1 MTGLTARQEKLVRF
15 IDQYVRDNGLPPTL
29 REMSNHLGCSSSA
42 AAVDHL
48 VALVRKGMVR
58 RRRYTARGTTLTPE
72 GMCLARDIDLRRQL
86 G

>member
-1 MTGLTARQEKLVRF
+1 MRF
-15 IDQYVRDNGLPPTL
+15 IDRYVRDNGLPPTL
-29 REMSNHLGCSSSA
+29 REMANHLGASSSA

-48 VALVRKGMVR
+48 ESLVGKGLVR
-58 RRRYTARGTTLTPE
+58 RRRHCSRGTTLTPE